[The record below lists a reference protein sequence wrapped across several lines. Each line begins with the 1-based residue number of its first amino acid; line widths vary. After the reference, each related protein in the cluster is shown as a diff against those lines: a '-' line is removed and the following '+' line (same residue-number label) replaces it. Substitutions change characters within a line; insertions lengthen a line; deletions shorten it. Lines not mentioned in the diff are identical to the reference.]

1 MKKMRSGR
9 KGVVIVML
17 ALGAS
22 FFFGLA
28 GLAVDTIYIYAVKA
42 RLVTAVDACALA
54 AARSIGKGQTEMNRI
69 VDMMFD
75 SNFPDDMLMTVSR
88 SHTVPVIT
96 NFPGEG
102 RREVSL
108 TGTAVAPTL
117 FMRIFGWDNLTL
129 QASAQAARRDVN
141 LLLILDRSGSMMLA
155 PGPPWPQLQD
165 AAKFFVNQ
173 FDTTADRLG
182 LVTFG
187 TSARVDYA
195 MNYSPGQDFKT
206 GINTIIDSH
215 QVNTA
220 NRTNP
225 TQALYLGYK
234 ELNTLNDPTALN
246 AVVFFTDGQPTA
258 FSNWFDVRIS
268 GTPRSTVGSPRY
280 GVIHTTQDH
289 TTFRGLAKP
298 FATGIPGSSSDI
310 VQLENT
316 VTGTSPAGNDI
327 ETLLDTPALTSNG
340 LRPFSPE
347 GSGVSPMFPIDNGP
361 KAVDEDGSNLISGT
375 NSVAAQEVENMAI
388 NATLEV
394 GKVARDAGTLSGG
407 IRIYCIGLGGWLG
420 PAEHGFLKSLA
431 NTTDQEA
438 GYPAHDPNQAEGIYY
453 YAPGPSQLRQA
464 FQTVA
469 SEIFRLIQ

>member
-1 MKKMRSGR
+1 MNELRNRR
-9 KGVVIVML
+9 KGVVIVL
-17 ALGAS
+17 IALGAS

-54 AARSIGKGQTEMNRI
+54 AARSIGRGQTEMNRI
-69 VDMMFD
+69 VDMIFN
-75 SNFPDDMLMTVSR
+75 SNFPTDMLMTISR
-88 SHTVPVIT
+88 SHTTPLIT
-96 NFPGEG
+96 NVPAQG

-108 TGTAVAPTL
+108 TGTAVVPTL
-117 FMRIFGWDNLTL
+117 FMRIFGWNQVTVN
-129 QASAQAARRDVN
+129 AGAQAARRDVN
-141 LLLILDRSGSMMLA
+141 IMLILDRSGSMMLA

-182 LVTFG
+182 LITFG

-195 MNYSPGQDFKT
+195 MNYSPGVDFKT
-206 GINTIIDSH
+206 NINNIITSH

-225 TQALYLGYK
+225 TEALYLAYK
-234 ELNTLNDPTALN
+234 ELNTVNDPTALN

-258 FSNWFDVRIS
+258 FSNWFKVRTS
-268 GTPRSTVGSPRY
+268 GTPSSTAGSPRY
-280 GVIHTTQDH
+280 GVVHTSQDH
-289 TTFRGLAKP
+289 SSFRGLARA

-310 VQLENT
+310 VQLAST
-316 VTGTSPAGNDI
+316 VTGNGGDDVNTLLSPAVGAGNFY
-327 ETLLDTPALTSNG
+327 PY
-340 LRPFSPE
+340 SPE
-347 GSGVSPMFPIDNGP
+347 GVGVNPTFSITAGPRTVDSTGTVFVNGSL
-361 KAVDEDGSNLISGT
+361 ANRTQEIEDIALNASLE
-375 NSVAAQEVENMAI
+375 VAKLARNP
-388 NATLEV
+388 ATLN
-394 GKVARDAGTLSGG
+394 GG
-407 IRIYCIGLGGWLG
+407 IRFYCIGLGGWLG
-420 PAEHGFLKSLA
+420 PAEHGFLKSIA
-431 NTTDQEA
+431 NTVDQDA
-438 GYPAHDPNQAEGIYY
+438 GYPAHDPNQPAGIYY

>member
-1 MKKMRSGR
+1 MNKMRSGR
-9 KGVVIVML
+9 KGIVILML
-17 ALGAS
+17 ALGAP

-69 VDMMFD
+69 VDMIFD
-75 SNFPDDMLMTVSR
+75 SNFPDDMLMTISR
-88 SHTVPVIT
+88 SHTTPTIT

-108 TGTAVAPTL
+108 TGTAVVPTL
-117 FMRIFGWDNLTL
+117 FMRIFGWDTLTL
-129 QASAQAARRDVN
+129 GASAEAARRDVN
-141 LLLILDRSGSMMLA
+141 VMVILDRSGSMMLA

-173 FDTTADRLG
+173 FDTTSDRLG
-182 LVTFG
+182 LITFG
-187 TSARVDYA
+187 TSARVDYD

-258 FSNWFDVRIS
+258 FSNWFKVTTS
-268 GTPRSTVGSPRY
+268 GTPRSTAGTPRY
-280 GVIHTTQDH
+280 GVVHTTQDH
-289 TTFRGLAKP
+289 SSFRGLQKA

-316 VTGTSPAGNDI
+316 VWTSPGNDVTTLLSPSVGAGNFY
-327 ETLLDTPALTSNG
+327 
-340 LRPFSPE
+340 PFSPE
-347 GSGVSPMFPIDNGP
+347 GVGVSPTFSITAGPRTVDSTGTVFVNGSL
-361 KAVDEDGSNLISGT
+361 ANRTQEIEDI
-375 NSVAAQEVENMAI
+375 AI

-394 GKVARDAGTLSGG
+394 AKLARNPATLNGG
-407 IRIYCIGLGGWLG
+407 IRFYCIGLGGYLG
-420 PAEHGFLKSLA
+420 AAEHGFLKSIA
-431 NTTDQEA
+431 NTTDQDA
-438 GYPAHDPNQAEGIYY
+438 GYPAHDPNQHEGFYY
-453 YAPGPSQLRQA
+453 AAPGPSQLRQA